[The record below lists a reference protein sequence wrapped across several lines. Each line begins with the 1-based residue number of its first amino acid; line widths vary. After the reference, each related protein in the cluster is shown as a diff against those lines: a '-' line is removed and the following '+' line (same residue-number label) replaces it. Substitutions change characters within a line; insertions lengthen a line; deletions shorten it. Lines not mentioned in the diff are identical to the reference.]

1 MSSRGLSVSIFQHD
15 SVEVIDAR
23 HIIQLLQG
31 NWGSK
36 LRSLSLCLKHFSSE
50 PSPELS
56 IRYITDL
63 ISTWQLSLTLRVFG
77 GEFKKSLASLSF
89 MKCFLKDPAFFSL
102 NHNKTFPWNRWPSL
116 YGFIFRLSILLTLC
130 SKTFA
135 ISFYIPSWYTHLQ
148 SHISYS
154 FYSSLPWKVCKYLQP
169 LVNPESYLDLIKAPL
184 ERLYS
189 RNIVLFVTFQGYE
202 M

>member
-1 MSSRGLSVSIFQHD
+1 MNNDNNISHVFKYGRLK
-15 SVEVIDAR
+15 R
-23 HIIQLLQG
+23 PLQCWWAKSG
-31 NWGSK
+31 I
-36 LRSLSLCLKHFSSE
+36 LPH
-50 PSPELS
+50 
-56 IRYITDL
+56 
-63 ISTWQLSLTLRVFG
+63 
-77 GEFKKSLASLSF
+77 GEI
-89 MKCFLKDPAFFSL
+89 DPAFFSL

-169 LVNPESYLDLIKAPL
+169 LGNPESYLDLIKAPL